1 MTMIWMGK
9 VRGDYV
15 TTANWEVLTICNKFS
30 SQRFSQQRAF
40 SLSPFNRGF
49 DVDVEQ
55 MEEEAPTISRLVRS
69 V

>member
-1 MTMIWMGK
+1 MPPLPIGRSSRYATSLVLRGSPNKDIW
-9 VRGDYV
+9 
-15 TTANWEVLTICNKFS
+15 
-30 SQRFSQQRAF
+30 AF